1 MEAENGFNM
10 GRSSEITRDELKFHK
25 YIERLRTKFNA
36 VFSQLLRTQCI
47 LKGLMKEEDW
57 WKVEQDLKFE
67 YVSDNYFTEL
77 KDHEILS
84 ERLDILQS
92 VQEHIGDYYSR
103 EWVRRNILQQTE
115 KDMKRQDKQIQ
126 KERELGLIKD
136 DSGGF

>member
-1 MEAENGFNM
+1 
-10 GRSSEITRDELKFHK
+10 
-25 YIERLRTKFNA
+25 
-36 VFSQLLRTQCI
+36 
-47 LKGLMKEEDW
+47 LMKEEDW

-67 YVSDNYFTEL
+67 YVTDSYFTEL
-77 KDHEILS
+77 KDYEILS

-92 VQEHIGDYYSR
+92 VSEHIGDYYSR

-115 KDMKRQDKQIQ
+115 KDMKRMDKEIQ

>member
-1 MEAENGFNM
+1 
-10 GRSSEITRDELKFHK
+10 
-25 YIERLRTKFNA
+25 
-36 VFSQLLRTQCI
+36 
-47 LKGLMKEEDW
+47 MKEEDW

-67 YVSDNYFTEL
+67 YVTDSYFTEL
-77 KDHEILS
+77 KDYEILS

-92 VQEHIGDYYSR
+92 VGEHIGDYYSR

-115 KDMKRQDKQIQ
+115 KDMKRMDKQIQ